1 MLLFSG
7 SWCMRDFVCA
17 LQEWCVCFPYL
28 SGSPIIKSH
37 CPSRSDDQ
45 GIPSPFVRTAG
56 WVPWCEVQN
65 FHNRGRTSL
74 VFLFSSY
81 LLRGMGFEFIV
92 IVPLL
97 LSCCDFHFFFERGV
111 SFLVCSSVLLLIVVQ
126 QLVAVM
132 VQEEMNRHP
141 PTPLSWNRS
150 LWNTVWSSEMTGE
163 LKDTRSAS
171 GWEEWNSVASRQMQT
186 KCLFPALSQV
196 LWTWEYYQIHNLQSE
211 SSKPYFVELL

>member
-1 MLLFSG
+1 MTREFQVSLSEPQAAFLDVRCRAFTIVGELLWYF
-7 SWCMRDFVCA
+7 C
-17 LQEWCVCFPYL
+17 
-28 SGSPIIKSH
+28 SPVTYS
-37 CPSRSDDQ
+37 
-45 GIPSPFVRTAG
+45 
-56 WVPWCEVQN
+56 E
-65 FHNRGRTSL
+65 
-74 VFLFSSY
+74 
-81 LLRGMGFEFIV
+81 GMGFEFIV

-150 LWNTVWSSEMTGE
+150 LWNTVWSRKMTGE
-163 LKDTRSAS
+163 LKDTRSAW

>member
-1 MLLFSG
+1 MTREFQVPLSEPQAGLLDVRCRAFTIVG
-7 SWCMRDFVCA
+7 DLLWYFC
-17 LQEWCVCFPYL
+17 
-28 SGSPIIKSH
+28 SPVTYS
-37 CPSRSDDQ
+37 
-45 GIPSPFVRTAG
+45 
-56 WVPWCEVQN
+56 E
-65 FHNRGRTSL
+65 
-74 VFLFSSY
+74 
-81 LLRGMGFEFIV
+81 GMGFEFIV

-97 LSCCDFHFFFERGV
+97 LCCCDFHFFFERGV
-111 SFLVCSSVLLLIVVQ
+111 SFSVCSSVLLLIVVQ

-132 VQEEMNRHP
+132 VQEETNRHP
-141 PTPLSWNRS
+141 PTPPSWNRS

-186 KCLFPALSQV
+186 KCLFPALSQI